1 MTLVSPA
8 QPRKSPLLENEPTAP
23 STVVHPGAPL
33 FRLRAAR
40 HEIKRQTI
48 MCRDSENLAYSPGSL
63 LVVDGQLMRCKVSGV
78 WIDTDEW
85 GKPLPRTHGPSTGR
99 GSSQ

>member
-1 MTLVSPA
+1 M
-8 QPRKSPLLENEPTAP
+8 PRWVGAVLLTALGL
-23 STVVHPGAPL
+23 SLGGNGVL
-33 FRLRAAR
+33 FFRLRAAR

-78 WIDTDEW
+78 WIDTDES